1 MKHIISLALLSA
13 GSLALADISMGN
25 GAPVAP
31 AAQEAPS
38 AEAQEYITVAQDIL
52 SIVKE
57 LNQVLSGVTDLA
69 SADAAAPQ
77 MQNMTMRMVELQKRS
92 EKLGRPTAEIEQQ
105 ICASIDTREVQQLV
119 TAFVN
124 SLIRIGMNNA
134 YGSQALLDSLGP
146 VMNSIP
152 SLQE

>member
-1 MKHIISLALLSA
+1 MKRIISLALLSA

-31 AAQEAPS
+31 AAQEASS

-134 YGSQALLDSLGP
+134 YGSQAFMDALSPALNALPGRS
-146 VMNSIP
+146 
-152 SLQE
+152 E

>member
-1 MKHIISLALLSA
+1 
-13 GSLALADISMGN
+13 
-25 GAPVAP
+25 
-31 AAQEAPS
+31 
-38 AEAQEYITVAQDIL
+38 
-52 SIVKE
+52 
-57 LNQVLSGVTDLA
+57 
-69 SADAAAPQ
+69 

-134 YGSQALLDSLGP
+134 YGSQAFMDALSPALNALPGRS
-146 VMNSIP
+146 
-152 SLQE
+152 E